1 MKKLLSAAA
10 ALLVL
15 AQVCVLPAFAAAPAL
30 SKWHAIQDENAPN
43 RTVATAEKGRITV
56 TGNFK
61 ADKEPGGCAVTCE
74 EPIDL
79 ADFEVT
85 FSLDQYTKCAD
96 QYFAVGFSSAPNTDS
111 LYGDTEHPGFM
122 LMLRPTDTPNE
133 ITCGEGLLTNWDSS
147 RKKIRVGKS
156 SFEPGAYFE
165 GTTEA
170 SWTNIRFAVKRNAA
184 GDGYDVY
191 INNRKINNQN
201 KWAFVDDI
209 AKVTGG
215 KWYLQLVFKDGNYVP
230 ATFTVKTVN
239 GEPAVDKNASGT
251 VSGSWGSSPTP
262 SVTDPPA
269 TTAPA
274 TKPSATKPSATA
286 PSKAESSVSDPAAPV
301 TPEESSAPAPS
312 EEEPVSV
319 PDSDGDASTDSSD
332 PADPDDSAASDGG
345 SVPVDN
351 SHVDKGGLGGGVI
364 ALIIVGTVIVLAG
377 AGAAV
382 YFLVIKKKA
391 PANSDT

>member
-96 QYFAVGFSSAPNTDS
+96 QHFAVGFSSAPNTDS

-274 TKPSATKPSATA
+274 TKPSATA

-301 TPEESSAPAPS
+301 TPVESSAPAPS